1 MRVRAQVSANQEPY
15 LASLRA
21 EIDDIGDQAVRGR
34 IVVQLTSR
42 LSGRS
47 NAGGTP
53 GGPLVVAVHGGTY
66 SSAYFDLPGRSLL
79 NRAAANGIAA
89 VAIDRP
95 GYCTSP
101 MLVANKM
108 DLFGQAAF
116 LRDALGEIWERF
128 GKDSKGVVLIGHSIG
143 AAISTIVAASD
154 PEWPL
159 LGLAVSGV
167 GLRTNPGDHERW
179 QALADVPL
187 VTMPDEVKDQVMF
200 GPAGSFAADMPV
212 ASHPAG
218 ASAPKAEL
226 LSITSAWES
235 AAADILGRVAVP
247 VHYRQAE
254 FDRLW
259 IVDRGEIDRFTAA
272 IGRSPLVDARL
283 VEGVGHCIDFH
294 RIGAAFQ
301 LQQLSFALECAVR

>member
-1 MRVRAQVSANQEPY
+1 MHVRAQVSASQEPY

-21 EIDDIGDQAVRGR
+21 EMDEIGNRGVREG

-42 LSGRS
+42 LSGRT
-47 NAGGTP
+47 NAGGRP

-79 NRAAANGIAA
+79 DRAAVNGIAA

-95 GYCTSP
+95 GYGTSP
-101 MLVANKM
+101 MLAANEM

-116 LRDALGEIWERF
+116 LSDALGEIWERF
-128 GKDSKGVVLIGHSIG
+128 GKESKGVVLIGHSIG
-143 AAISTIVAASD
+143 AAISAIVAVSA
-154 PEWPL
+154 PRWPL

-179 QALADVPL
+179 QALPDVPL
-187 VTMPDEVKDQVMF
+187 VTMPDAVKDHVMF
-200 GPAGSFAADMPV
+200 GPQGSFDADMPA

-226 LSITSAWES
+226 LSITSAWEP
-235 AAADILGRVAVP
+235 AVADILGRVAVP

-259 IVDRGEIDRFTAA
+259 IGDRGEVARFAA
-272 IGRSPLVDARL
+272 ATHRSPLVDARL

-301 LQQLSFALECAVR
+301 LQQLGFALECAAR

>member
-1 MRVRAQVSANQEPY
+1 M
-15 LASLRA
+15 
-21 EIDDIGDQAVRGR
+21 
-34 IVVQLTSR
+34 QLTSR
-42 LSGRS
+42 MSGRS
-47 NAGGTP
+47 NAGGAP
-53 GGPLVVAVHGGTY
+53 GGPLIVAVHGGTY

-79 NRAAANGIAA
+79 THAAANGIAA

-95 GYCTSP
+95 GYGTSP
-101 MLVANKM
+101 MLAANDM

-116 LRDALGEIWERF
+116 LRDAMSEIWERF

-143 AAISTIVAASD
+143 AAISAIVAAGA

-159 LGLAVSGV
+159 IGLAVSGV

-179 QALADVPL
+179 QALPDVPL
-187 VTMPDEVKDQVMF
+187 VTLPDAVKDQVMF
-200 GPAGSFAADMPV
+200 GPARSFAADMPA
-212 ASHPAG
+212 ASHAAG
-218 ASAPKAEL
+218 APAPKAEL
-226 LSITSAWES
+226 LSITSAWEP

-259 IVDRGEIDRFTAA
+259 IVDRGEVGRFGAA
-272 IGRSPLVDARL
+272 ISRSPLVDARL
-283 VEGVGHCIDFH
+283 MEGVGHCIDFH

-301 LQQLSFALECAVR
+301 LQQLGFALECAAR